1 VAQQINLEILIDE
14 SLKVSPFTSLS
25 VHQQINGHHY
35 FEVRFNQDVKSG
47 KAALSITKFQEYLG
61 KSISITF
68 GGDMYNIMQNHTDKV
83 FKGIISEI
91 VMANTNYEQGNII
104 VKGYSP
110 TILLETNKNC
120 SFYLKKNLNQIVTK
134 LSEKVPSNVLT
145 FNIKPSNWKQ
155 TIPYVVQYNESNF
168 DFIKRLACDYGEWLI
183 YNGKELFFGKPSS
196 LPVVKLSYP
205 EDISD
210 LNLSIRTM
218 PLNYEKSAYS
228 IKKADDKYIAPSSV
242 NVSGLGIYGDDALK
256 KSDNT
261 YLIKTSS
268 PAMMN
273 IVDKSHL
280 DGYVKSKKGA
290 DASRLVVLQGNSDN
304 PGVQVGIILDVSSQG
319 SNIGKYL
326 VISAVHSSDGLGNY
340 SNVFEAVPADIEFLP
355 APVFTRPY
363 IEPQIGKVIDNID
376 PDKLGRIKVQLMW
389 QKDEDKSS
397 LPWLQNLTSSAG
409 KTGSGKKNR
418 GFHFT
423 PEINDYVIVN
433 FTENDPSKPFVMGS
447 ISLDENRE
455 SGSNKDNFEKT
466 IRTRSGNTI
475 YFRDKEN
482 DKEQEI
488 RIETDEKNYV
498 SILVKNGDGTIEIQS
513 TKDISVTSKKTVNVK
528 SENITI
534 ESTKDI
540 TIKAQGKID
549 IKAQGKIDM
558 ASNDDVAI
566 EGVNLKLNAKSEL
579 KADGATVAVSA
590 KSKAS
595 LKANAMLEL
604 QASGQTVLKGG
615 IVMIN

>member
-1 VAQQINLEILIDE
+1 
-14 SLKVSPFTSLS
+14 
-25 VHQQINGHHY
+25 
-35 FEVRFNQDVKSG
+35 
-47 KAALSITKFQEYLG
+47 
-61 KSISITF
+61 
-68 GGDMYNIMQNHTDKV
+68 
-83 FKGIISEI
+83 
-91 VMANTNYEQGNII
+91 
-104 VKGYSP
+104 
-110 TILLETNKNC
+110 
-120 SFYLKKNLNQIVTK
+120 
-134 LSEKVPSNVLT
+134 
-145 FNIKPSNWKQ
+145 
-155 TIPYVVQYNESNF
+155 
-168 DFIKRLACDYGEWLI
+168 
-183 YNGKELFFGKPSS
+183 
-196 LPVVKLSYP
+196 
-205 EDISD
+205 
-210 LNLSIRTM
+210 
-218 PLNYEKSAYS
+218 
-228 IKKADDKYIAPSSV
+228 
-242 NVSGLGIYGDDALK
+242 
-256 KSDNT
+256 
-261 YLIKTSS
+261 
-268 PAMMN
+268 
-273 IVDKSHL
+273 
-280 DGYVKSKKGA
+280 
-290 DASRLVVLQGNSDN
+290 
-304 PGVQVGIILDVSSQG
+304 
-319 SNIGKYL
+319 
-326 VISAVHSSDGLGNY
+326 VHSSDGLGNY